1 MNSSNMELEN
11 SEIFNAG
18 MAAGRKGLEVHIQHQ
33 YEIGKPVEINGELY
47 WLKDARENLNDI
59 MDDIESTW
67 NEEHGLSKFIVPIK
81 KHSCNNEEIV
91 RELIIKALSAEE
103 AMEVAITD
111 FEDNGWIVD
120 KNCINYKRLG

>member
-47 WLKDARENLNDI
+47 WLKDGRENLNDI

-91 RELIIKALSAEE
+91 RELIIQALSAEE
-103 AMEVAITD
+103 AMEAAITD

-120 KNCINYKRLG
+120 KNYINYKRLG

>member
-47 WLKDARENLNDI
+47 WMKDTRENLNDI

-81 KHSCNNEEIV
+81 KYSCNNEEIV
-91 RELIIKALSAEE
+91 RELIIQALSAEE
-103 AMEVAITD
+103 AMEAAITD

-120 KNCINYKRLG
+120 KNYINYKRLG